1 MGWSADGRV
10 LLAST
15 SEGAPFVLSCAE
27 SPVDVGTEVDVEMR
41 IARDD
46 AGRIEVGEVVAMG
59 VLEDVAPEESSAAW
73 RAWFAPSAAYWNTV
87 EDPEAV
93 LRAEEPSA

>member
-1 MGWSADGRV
+1 MAWSADGRV
-10 LLAST
+10 LLASA
-15 SEGAPFVLSCAE
+15 SEGAPFILSCAE
-27 SPVDVGTEVDVEMR
+27 DPVDVEML

-46 AGRIEVGEVVAMG
+46 AGRIEAGEVVAMG

-73 RAWFAPSAAYWNTV
+73 RAWFAPSAAYWDTV
-87 EDPEAV
+87 EDPETV